1 MKQTLIEN
9 KGLPA
14 SLLWALAII
23 AGITVANLYYNQ
35 PLLYNISQDLQV
47 SEFKT
52 NLIAMVTQI
61 GYALGLLFIIP
72 LGDLFPRRKII
83 LVNFSI
89 LILSL
94 LSIAL
99 SPNLE
104 FILLASFF
112 TGLCSIM
119 PQIFIPIAAQ
129 FSTPET
135 KGKHVGIIVSGL
147 LTGILGSR
155 VVSGIVGEIMGWRFM
170 FFTAAVL
177 MILSCVFLLCVMPDG
192 TSAFLCRQ
200 SRHRLVRTVRSSRSR
215 THIDRLLISV
225 KSLFPERDCVIGS

>member
-1 MKQTLIEN
+1 
-9 KGLPA
+9 
-14 SLLWALAII
+14 
-23 AGITVANLYYNQ
+23 
-35 PLLYNISQDLQV
+35 
-47 SEFKT
+47 
-52 NLIAMVTQI
+52 MVTQI

-135 KGKHVGIIVSGL
+135 KGKNVGIIVSGL

-170 FFTAAVL
+170 FFAAAVL
-177 MILSCVFLLCVMPDG
+177 MILSCEIVAPTGQRLSRFASFSPACRTGVRFFPGSLELPGIPDG
-192 TSAFLCRQ
+192 TGAFLCRQ
-200 SRHRLVRTVRSSRSR
+200 SRHRLVRTVRSSRSHDSLVRR
-215 THIDRLLISV
+215 TLC
-225 KSLFPERDCVIGS
+225 PESRRQAV